1 MNEYRKSQLEELEYF
16 SEQEREV
23 FRIDGIETLTWAF
36 KKLASITSEL
46 EDKANVAKYEKDQID
61 NWLKKVS
68 EPLEHS
74 KNFFEA
80 KIKEYHQQV
89 LLENPKQKSIST
101 PFGKIKSIRSA
112 AQPAQ
117 QDKEELMMYV
127 GLNDP
132 DLLKIERSVKWSE
145 LKKKLSIIET
155 DEGLIVIDDN
165 GQIVPG
171 VKVEEEKVSF
181 KVEVKK

>member
-46 EDKANVAKYEKDQID
+46 EDKSNVAKYEKEQID

-74 KNFFEA
+74 KKFFEA
-80 KIKEYHQQV
+80 KIKEYHEQI

-101 PFGKIKSIRSA
+101 PFGKIKSTRSA
-112 AQPAQ
+112 AQPSQ
-117 QDKEELMMYV
+117 ENKDELLQYV
-127 GLNDP
+127 TLNDP
-132 DLLKIERSVKWSE
+132 DLLKIERSVKWAD
-145 LKKKLSIIET
+145 LKKKLSIVET
-155 DEGLIVIDDN
+155 DDGLIIIDDN

-171 VKVEEEKVSF
+171 LKVEEEKVSF
-181 KVEVKK
+181 KVEVTK

>member
-1 MNEYRKSQLEELEYF
+1 MNDYRKSQLEELEYF
-16 SEQEREV
+16 SQQEREV
-23 FRIDGIETLTWAF
+23 FHIDGIETLTWAF

-46 EDKANVAKYEKDQID
+46 EDKANVAQYEKDQID

-89 LLENPKQKSIST
+89 LLENPEQKSIST
-101 PFGKIKSIRSA
+101 PFGKIKSTRSA
-112 AQPAQ
+112 AQPSQ
-117 QDKEELMMYV
+117 ENKDELLQYV
-127 GLNDP
+127 TLNDP
-132 DLLKIERSVKWSE
+132 DLLKIERSVKWAD
-145 LKKKLSIIET
+145 LKKKLSIVET
-155 DEGLIVIDDN
+155 DDGLIIIDDN

-171 VKVEEEKVSF
+171 LKVEEEKVSF
-181 KVEVKK
+181 KVEVTK